1 MNLWENVLLA
11 LASLKANKMRAFL
24 TMLGIIIGISSV
36 ITITTLGSIMSKS
49 VTDTYDS
56 LGATLIQIGLTQKN
70 DSSRNY
76 LNYED
81 FITSEMIEEFQKQ
94 FGDRI
99 MSISLTD
106 SAGNAKT
113 LFRHEQLSINMN
125 GVSPGSINGS
135 MTKLLKGRYINDRD
149 MQSFRQVCLIS
160 DKEAEKLYG
169 KEDPIGKTLSITYEN
184 VTYDFTVVGI
194 YEYSMTK
201 LMSAMVNMTGDDWN
215 ADIYIPT
222 STCQL
227 INYDGDMSAVGTY
240 YYFSFMGAEGE
251 NVSKLADDASEF
263 FNSRYY
269 KSNDTYETMS
279 YTAEQELSM
288 FSEII
293 GIVSMVISIIAGISL
308 LVGGIGVM
316 NIMLVSVTERTRE
329 IGIRK
334 ALGATN
340 GSIRMQFIT
349 ESMIICL
356 IGGLIGIIL
365 GLLLGNLAGI
375 IIDTKAA
382 PSISAII
389 IAVLFSTA
397 IGVFFGFYPANKAAK
412 YDPIEALRYE

>member
-11 LASLKANKMRAFL
+11 LASLKSNKMRAFL

-49 VTDTYDS
+49 VSDTYDS
-56 LGATLIQIGLTQKN
+56 LGATLIQVGLTEKE
-70 DSSRNY
+70 DISRNY
-76 LNYED
+76 LEDSD
-81 FITSEMIEEFQKQ
+81 FITDEMIEEFQKQ
-94 FGDRI
+94 FGNRVT
-99 MSISLTD
+99 SVSVQD
-106 SAGNAKT
+106 SAGEGKT
-113 LFRHEQLSINMN
+113 LFRHEQLSISIN

-135 MTKLLKGRYINDRD
+135 MTKLIKGRYINDRD
-149 MQSFRQVCLIS
+149 MQSLRQVCIIS
-160 DKEAEKLYG
+160 NKQAEKLYG
-169 KEDPIGKTLSITYEN
+169 KEKPLGKTLSVTYGN
-184 VTYDFTVVGI
+184 ITYDFTVVGI

-201 LMSAMVNMTGDDWN
+201 LMSAMVNMTSDDWN
-215 ADIYIPT
+215 PDIYIPT
-222 STCQL
+222 STSQY
-227 INYDGDMSAVGTY
+227 INYGGDMSYVGTY

-251 NVSKLADDASEF
+251 NVSKLADDAAEF
-263 FNSRYY
+263 FNTRYY
-269 KSNDTYETMS
+269 RNNDTYETMS

-293 GIVSMVISIIAGISL
+293 GVVSMVISIIAGISL

-375 IIDTKAA
+375 IIDTRAA
-382 PSISAII
+382 PSIGAIV

>member
-1 MNLWENVLLA
+1 VNLWENVLLA
-11 LASLKANKMRAFL
+11 LASLKSNKMRAFL

-49 VTDTYDS
+49 VSDTYDS
-56 LGATLIQIGLTQKN
+56 LGATLIQVGLTEKE
-70 DSSRNY
+70 DISRNY
-76 LNYED
+76 LEDSD
-81 FITSEMIEEFQKQ
+81 FITDEMIEEFQKQ
-94 FGDRI
+94 LGDRVT
-99 MSISLTD
+99 SVSVQD
-106 SAGNAKT
+106 SAGEGKT
-113 LFRHEQLSINMN
+113 LFRHEQLSISIN

-135 MTKLLKGRYINDRD
+135 MTKLIKGRYINDRD
-149 MQSFRQVCLIS
+149 MQSLRQVCIIS
-160 DKEAEKLYG
+160 NKQAEKLYG
-169 KEDPIGKTLSITYEN
+169 KEEPLGKTLSVTYGN
-184 VTYDFTVVGI
+184 ITYDFTVVGI
-194 YEYSMTK
+194 YEYNMTK

-215 ADIYIPT
+215 PDIYIPT
-222 STCQL
+222 STSQY
-227 INYDGDMSAVGTY
+227 INYGGDMSYVGTY

-251 NVSKLADDASEF
+251 NVSELADDASEF
-263 FNSRYY
+263 FNTRYY
-269 KSNDTYETMS
+269 RNNDSYETMS

-375 IIDTKAA
+375 IIDTRAA
-382 PSISAII
+382 PSIGAIV

>member
-11 LASLKANKMRAFL
+11 LASLKSNKMRAFL

-49 VTDTYDS
+49 VSDTYDS
-56 LGATLIQIGLTQKN
+56 LGATLIQVGLTQKN
-70 DSSRNY
+70 DTSRNY
-76 LNYED
+76 LEYED
-81 FITSEMIEEFQKQ
+81 FITSEMIDEFMKK
-94 FGDRI
+94 FSGRVS
-99 MSISLTD
+99 SISLTE
-106 SAGNAKT
+106 SVGTGKT
-113 LFRHEQLSINMN
+113 LFRHEQLSISIN

-135 MTKLLKGRYINDRD
+135 MTKLIKGRYINERD
-149 MQSFRQVCLIS
+149 MQSFRQVCVIS
-160 DKEAEKLYG
+160 DKQAAKLYG
-169 KEDPIGKTLSITYEN
+169 SEDPLGKTLSVTYEN

-194 YEYSMTK
+194 YEYSMSK

-215 ADIYIPT
+215 PDIYIPT
-222 STCQL
+222 STSQL
-227 INYDGDMSAVGTY
+227 ISYGGDMSAVGTY
-240 YYFSFMGAEGE
+240 YYFTFMGSEGE
-251 NVSKLADDASEF
+251 DVSKLAKDATEF

-269 KSNDTYETMS
+269 KSNDSYETMS

-356 IGGLIGIIL
+356 IGGFIGIVL

-375 IIDTKAA
+375 IIDTRAA
-382 PSISAII
+382 PSISAIV